1 MPPYINVI
9 KCVCTKAIAGRR
21 REGWIGRVDI
31 AYSIA
36 SLPPPSKS
44 ARPIS
49 LPSWHSGEQNGGFP
63 LQTECRLSRWIVF
76 YQITSLSWLPIS
88 LCEKWLGRQ
97 EVQLTAFGSHLGHKY
112 LSLASPLTSLI
123 LAPSVSQ
130 WPIVGTECSC
140 TCVRWEACASK
151 RRCAPFYF
159 HLDISLLGRHDYSL
173 PSVFQRRG
181 RQRQNNQCVCR
192 VT

>member
-1 MPPYINVI
+1 M
-9 KCVCTKAIAGRR
+9 CVHKSYSRTWEGRMDR
-21 REGWIGRVDI
+21 RVDI
-31 AYSIA
+31 TYLIA

-49 LPSWHSGEQNGGFP
+49 LPLWHSGEQNGGFP
-63 LQTECRLSRWIVF
+63 LQTARRLSRWIVF
-76 YQITSLSWLPIS
+76 YQITSLSWPAIS

-112 LSLASPLTSLI
+112 LSLATPLTSLI

-130 WPIVGTECSC
+130 WPSVGTECSC
-140 TCVRWEACASK
+140 TCVCARWGACASK
-151 RRCAPFYF
+151 HKCAPFYF
-159 HLDISLLGRHDYSL
+159 HPDISLLGRHYYCL
-173 PSVFQRRG
+173 PSVFRRRG
-181 RQRQNNQCVCR
+181 RRRQNNQVRDSQCVCR